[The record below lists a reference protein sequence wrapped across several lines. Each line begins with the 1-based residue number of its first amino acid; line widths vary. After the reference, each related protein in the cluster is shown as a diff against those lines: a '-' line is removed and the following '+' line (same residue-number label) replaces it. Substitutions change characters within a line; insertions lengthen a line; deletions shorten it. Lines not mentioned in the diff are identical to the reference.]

1 MLLAATHAQ
10 LGRTGEATSSAQ
22 RVMEL
27 EPGYS
32 ISGMCG
38 ALGLHPSI
46 AGPLSAALRMAGL
59 PM

>member
-1 MLLAATHAQ
+1 MLLVATHAQ
-10 LGRTGEATSSAQ
+10 LRSADKATSSAQ
-22 RVMEL
+22 RVTEL

-32 ISGMCG
+32 TSGPCG

-46 AGPLSAALRMAGL
+46 AEPLSEAFRMAGL